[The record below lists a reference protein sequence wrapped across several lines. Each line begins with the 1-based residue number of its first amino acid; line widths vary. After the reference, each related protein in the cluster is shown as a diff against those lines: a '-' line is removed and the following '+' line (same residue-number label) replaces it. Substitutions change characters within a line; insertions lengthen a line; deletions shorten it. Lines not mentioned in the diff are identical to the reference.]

1 LPKPDKPSVAKLIV
15 DKQIADKLIVAQQSS
30 SVSRLNKGLGDL
42 ERDINPEEIA
52 LLDWN
57 LLREDLSLPVAVLSE
72 EKMLRNLQWMQKF
85 IGAYGVKLAPH
96 GKTTMAPKLFELQVR
111 GGAWGITLATAHQ
124 CFVAWQHGLRR
135 VLMAN
140 ELVGK
145 QNMALVSRMIADPEF
160 EYYCLV
166 DSADAIEAL
175 GKFFSPRRQCLR
187 VLLEVG
193 APGGRCGVRSD
204 EQLKAVLDALEQ
216 WKGSILLSGVE
227 LYEGILDN
235 ETEVRAFLQRAV
247 DITEDL
253 ILTNRFEHKPPL
265 LSGAG
270 STWFDVVA
278 DIFTAAVF
286 SEPVEIVLR
295 PGCYLTHDAGFY
307 REAHAKVLERN
318 SVARQIYEGL
328 EPALQVWAYIQSVP
342 EETRAIVG
350 IGKRDASFDLGLPF
364 PALHFRPGRES
375 PAPAPKHWAISKM
388 MDQHAHLE
396 IAAGDDIRVGDM
408 IGFDISHPCLTFD
421 RWRIIPVVNNKYRV
435 VDLVETYF

>member
-1 LPKPDKPSVAKLIV
+1 LPKPDKPSIDKPGIHKPILARQSQLI
-15 DKQIADKLIVAQQSS
+15 
-30 SVSRLNKGLGDL
+30 SRLNKGLGDL
-42 ERDINPEEIA
+42 ERDILPEEIA
-52 LLDWN
+52 QLGWN

-85 IGAYGVKLAPH
+85 ITAYGVKLAPH
-96 GKTTMAPKLFELQVR
+96 GKTTMAPKLFNLQVR

-140 ELVGK
+140 ELVGR
-145 QNMALVSRMIADPEF
+145 QNMTLVSRMIADPEF

-166 DSADAIEAL
+166 DSADVVHAL
-175 GKFFSPRRQCLR
+175 GTFFSARGQRLR

-204 EQLKAVLDALEQ
+204 EQLKTVLDALEK
-216 WKGSILLSGVE
+216 WKGPILLSGVE

-253 ILTNRFEHKPPL
+253 IATNRFEQKPPL

-278 DIFTAAVF
+278 EVFTAAAF

-328 EPALQVWAYIQSVP
+328 EPALQVWAHVQSVP
-342 EETRAIVG
+342 EESRAIVG

-364 PALHFRPGRES
+364 PALHFRPGS
-375 PAPAPKHWAISKM
+375 QMPGPAPRHWALTKM
-388 MDQHAHLE
+388 MDQHAYLE
-396 IAAGDDIRVGDM
+396 IATGDDIRVGDM

-421 RWRIIPVVNNKYRV
+421 KWRIIPVLNRQYRV
-435 VDLVETYF
+435 VDLVETCF